1 MTEADMQV
9 IVQEVMR
16 RMLAGDNSAGGH
28 AASNGTSAASSQVG
42 DNTMVTVASVVT
54 RSDIEAFVK
63 DGKKRLLVKHGG
75 LITPL
80 ARDLAAEH
88 GLEIVW
94 GSGSNAGDAGNS
106 KAVGTRFI
114 ASSHTAPAQDG
125 RDESRPY
132 NHPEG
137 RRATEHTLTGASPDG
152 KSALT
157 CLRCSSCLEPAF
169 YERALSEMEHSTA
182 RVLGELR
189 AYIARCWLH
198 EPADIATLRAISRPP
213 MGNLPCCFYA
223 NFNLF
228 WAGESMQV
236 CRQQVKDGILPV
248 QVVNAMLAGLL
259 ERHAARLEK
268 WSMNETVA
276 LERMLVHYFKGKG
289 PASSEEFLA
298 VVEHAMIALDRVQ
311 SWIDG
316 LLPWSELDARLALR
330 RPISVI

>member
-16 RMLAGDNSAGGH
+16 RMLAGDGPADSSS
-28 AASNGTSAASSQVG
+28 SNGRKSATSSQAG
-42 DNTMVTVASVVT
+42 DNATVSVTSVVT
-54 RSDIEAFVK
+54 RSDIEAFAK
-63 DGKKRLLVKHGG
+63 AGKKRLLVKHGG
-75 LITPL
+75 LVTPL

-94 GSGSNAGDAGNS
+94 AGESKAGDGNGS
-106 KAVGTRFI
+106 KTQTQHA
-114 ASSHTAPAQDG
+114 
-125 RDESRPY
+125 
-132 NHPEG
+132 
-137 RRATEHTLTGASPDG
+137 LTGASTSG

-169 YERALSEMEHSTA
+169 YERALAEMEHSTA

-198 EPADIATLRAISRPP
+198 EPADIATLRTISRPP

-248 QVVNAMLAGLL
+248 QVVSTMLAGLL

-268 WSMNETVA
+268 WSMSETVE
-276 LERMLVHYFKGKG
+276 LERMLAHYFKSKG

>member
-1 MTEADMQV
+1 MTEAEMQV

-16 RMLAGDNSAGGH
+16 RMLAGDGPDDGPSVNGR
-28 AASNGTSAASSQVG
+28 AASNGSSNATLSQAGDSATAS
-42 DNTMVTVASVVT
+42 VTSVVT
-54 RSDIEAFVK
+54 RGDIEAFVR

-80 ARDLAAEH
+80 ARDLAAER

-94 GSGSNAGDAGNS
+94 GSESNTGNTGQSNGS
-106 KAVGTRFI
+106 KAQSG
-114 ASSHTAPAQDG
+114 
-125 RDESRPY
+125 
-132 NHPEG
+132 
-137 RRATEHTLTGASPDG
+137 HTLTSASANG

-169 YERALSEMEHSTA
+169 YERALSELEHSTA

-198 EPADIATLRAISRPP
+198 EPADIATLRSISRPP

-248 QVVNAMLAGLL
+248 QVVSALLAGLL

-268 WSMNETVA
+268 WSMTETVA
-276 LERMLVHYFKGKG
+276 LERMLANYFKGKG

-330 RPISVI
+330 RPISII

>member
-1 MTEADMQV
+1 MTEADIQT

-16 RMLAGDNSAGGH
+16 RMFAESNLDVSFKDGSVGGQP
-28 AASNGTSAASSQVG
+28 ARQVE
-42 DNTMVTVASVVT
+42 DDTIAVSTVIT
-54 RSDIEAFVK
+54 RNDIVEFARA
-63 DGKKRLLVKHGG
+63 GKKRLVVQHGG
-75 LITPL
+75 LVTPL

-88 GLEIVW
+88 GIELIWASEVNATRR
-94 GSGSNAGDAGNS
+94 SGSTHQLELAATHRTY
-106 KAVGTRFI
+106 A
-114 ASSHTAPAQDG
+114 AQDG
-125 RDESRPY
+125 Q
-132 NHPEG
+132 
-137 RRATEHTLTGASPDG
+137 T
-152 KSALT
+152 ALT

-169 YERALSEMEHSTA
+169 YERALSEMEHTTA

-198 EPADIATLRAISRPP
+198 EPADITQLRSISLPP

-228 WAGESMQV
+228 WAGENLQV
-236 CRQQVKDGILPV
+236 CRQLVKDGGLPV
-248 QVVNAMLAGLL
+248 QVVCQTVAGLL

-268 WSMNETVA
+268 WSMTETVA
-276 LERMLVHYFKGKG
+276 LERMLAQYFKGKG

-298 VVEHAMIALDRVQ
+298 VIEHTLIALDRVQ

-316 LLPWSELDARLALR
+316 LLPWNELDARLSLR

>member
-1 MTEADMQV
+1 MTEAEIQV

-16 RMLAGDNSAGGH
+16 RMLAESNLDVSLKDGSMGGQP
-28 AASNGTSAASSQVG
+28 ARKVEDDTIAVS
-42 DNTMVTVASVVT
+42 TVIT
-54 RSDIEAFVK
+54 RNDIVEFARA
-63 DGKKRLLVKHGG
+63 GKKRLVVQHGG
-75 LITPL
+75 LVTPL

-88 GLEIVW
+88 GIELIWASEVNATQRSGNTHQLEL
-94 GSGSNAGDAGNS
+94 AATQRTY
-106 KAVGTRFI
+106 VG
-114 ASSHTAPAQDG
+114 QD
-125 RDESRPY
+125 
-132 NHPEG
+132 NQ
-137 RRATEHTLTGASPDG
+137 T
-152 KSALT
+152 ALT

-169 YERALSEMEHSTA
+169 YERALSEMEHTTA

-198 EPADIATLRAISRPP
+198 EPADITQLRSISRPP

-228 WAGESMQV
+228 WAGENLQV
-236 CRQQVKDGILPV
+236 CRQLVKDGGLPV
-248 QVVNAMLAGLL
+248 QVVCQTVAGLL

-268 WSMNETVA
+268 WSMTETVA
-276 LERMLVHYFKGKG
+276 LERMLAQYFKGKG

-298 VVEHAMIALDRVQ
+298 VIEHTLIALDRVQ

-316 LLPWSELDARLALR
+316 LLPWNELDARLSLR

>member
-16 RMLAGDNSAGGH
+16 RVFANDGSADS
-28 AASNGTSAASSQVG
+28 ASANGRAASSSNNAVVSSQA
-42 DNTMVTVASVVT
+42 DNASLVVTNVVT
-54 RSDIEAFVK
+54 RSDIETFVK
-63 DGKKRLLVKHGG
+63 GGKKHLLVKHGG
-75 LITPL
+75 LVTPL

-94 GSGSNAGDAGNS
+94 AGESNAAASAGS
-106 KAVGTRFI
+106 KTSGA
-114 ASSHTAPAQDG
+114 AQPQHTM
-125 RDESRPY
+125 
-132 NHPEG
+132 
-137 RRATEHTLTGASPDG
+137 TGASANG

-169 YERALSEMEHSTA
+169 YERALSELEHSTA

-189 AYIARCWLH
+189 AFIARCWLH
-198 EPADIATLRAISRPP
+198 EPADIATLRTVSRPP

-228 WAGESMQV
+228 WAGESLQV
-236 CRQQVKDGILPV
+236 CRQQVKDSILPV
-248 QVVNAMLAGLL
+248 QVVSTVLAGLL

-268 WSMNETVA
+268 WSMTETVA
-276 LERMLVHYFKGKG
+276 LERMLAHYFKGKG

>member
-16 RMLAGDNSAGGH
+16 RMFAGDGSADGASANGH
-28 AASNGTSAASSQVG
+28 AASNSNNAVASSQADDASVV
-42 DNTMVTVASVVT
+42 VTNVVT
-54 RSDIEAFVK
+54 RSDIETFVK
-63 DGKKRLLVKHGG
+63 GGKKRLLVKHGG
-75 LITPL
+75 LVTPL

-94 GSGSNAGDAGNS
+94 AGESNAGS
-106 KAVGTRFI
+106 KASGT
-114 ASSHTAPAQDG
+114 AQPQH
-125 RDESRPY
+125 SM
-132 NHPEG
+132 
-137 RRATEHTLTGASPDG
+137 TGTSAKG

-169 YERALSEMEHSTA
+169 YERALSELEHSTA

-189 AYIARCWLH
+189 AFIARCWLH
-198 EPADIATLRAISRPP
+198 EPADIATLRGVSRPP

-228 WAGESMQV
+228 WAGESLQV
-236 CRQQVKDGILPV
+236 CRQQVKDSILPV
-248 QVVNAMLAGLL
+248 QVVSTLLAGLL

-268 WSMNETVA
+268 WSMTETVA
-276 LERMLVHYFKGKG
+276 LERMLAHYFKGKG

>member
-1 MTEADMQV
+1 MTDADMQA

-16 RMLAGDNSAGGH
+16 RMFASDGSSGSTSANGRS
-28 AASNGTSAASSQVG
+28 ASNGNNVAPSSQAA
-42 DNTMVTVASVVT
+42 DSATVSITTVVT
-54 RSDIEAFVK
+54 RNDIEAFVK
-63 DGKKRLLVKHGG
+63 SGKQRLLVKHGG
-75 LITPL
+75 LVTPL

-94 GSGSNAGDAGNS
+94 AGESNAIQAHHTITS
-106 KAVGTRFI
+106 
-114 ASSHTAPAQDG
+114 ASS
-125 RDESRPY
+125 
-132 NHPEG
+132 N
-137 RRATEHTLTGASPDG
+137 G

-169 YERALSEMEHSTA
+169 YERALAEMEHSTA

-198 EPADIATLRAISRPP
+198 EPADIATLRTIARPP

-228 WAGESMQV
+228 WAGESLQV
-236 CRQQVKDGILPV
+236 CRQQVKDSVLPV
-248 QVVNAMLAGLL
+248 QVVSVMLSGLL

-268 WSMNETVA
+268 WSMTETVA
-276 LERMLVHYFKGKG
+276 LERMLAHYFKGKG

-316 LLPWSELDARLALR
+316 LIPWSELDARLALR

>member
-1 MTEADMQV
+1 MIEADIQT

-16 RMLAGDNSAGGH
+16 RMFAESNLDVSFKDGSEVGQPARQVEDDTIVVSTVITRNDIVEFASA
-28 AASNGTSAASSQVG
+28 
-42 DNTMVTVASVVT
+42 
-54 RSDIEAFVK
+54 
-63 DGKKRLLVKHGG
+63 GKKRLVVQHGG
-75 LITPL
+75 LVTPL

-88 GLEIVW
+88 GIELIWASEVNATQI
-94 GSGSNAGDAGNS
+94 SGSTHQLELATTLRTY
-106 KAVGTRFI
+106 VG
-114 ASSHTAPAQDG
+114 QDG
-125 RDESRPY
+125 Q
-132 NHPEG
+132 
-137 RRATEHTLTGASPDG
+137 T
-152 KSALT
+152 ALT

-169 YERALSEMEHSTA
+169 YERALSEMEHTTA

-198 EPADIATLRAISRPP
+198 EPADITQLRSISRPP

-228 WAGESMQV
+228 WAGENLQV
-236 CRQQVKDGILPV
+236 CRQLMKDGGLPV
-248 QVVNAMLAGLL
+248 QVVCQTVAGLL

-268 WSMNETVA
+268 WSMTETVA
-276 LERMLVHYFKGKG
+276 LERMLAQYFKGKG

-298 VVEHAMIALDRVQ
+298 VIEHTLIALDRVQ

-316 LLPWSELDARLALR
+316 LLPWNELDARLSLR

>member
-1 MTEADMQV
+1 MTEADIQT

-16 RMLAGDNSAGGH
+16 RMFAESGPDFSLNDGGV
-28 AASNGTSAASSQVG
+28 GGQVG
-42 DNTMVTVASVVT
+42 TFTPAFNSRDASRPGEWVEDDTITVSTVVT
-54 RSDIEAFVK
+54 RNDIVEFARA
-63 DGKKRLLVKHGG
+63 GKKRLVVKHGG
-75 LITPL
+75 LVTPL
-80 ARDLAAEH
+80 ARDLATEH
-88 GLEIVW
+88 GIELVW
-94 GSGSNAGDAGNS
+94 RSEKNDVNRSGSTHQLEQA
-106 KAVGTRFI
+106 
-114 ASSHTAPAQDG
+114 TAHNTYAEQADQ
-125 RDESRPY
+125 
-132 NHPEG
+132 
-137 RRATEHTLTGASPDG
+137 T
-152 KSALT
+152 ALT

-169 YERALSEMEHSTA
+169 YERALSEMEHTTA

-198 EPADIATLRAISRPP
+198 EPADIAQLRSISRPP

-228 WAGESMQV
+228 WAGENLQV
-236 CRQQVKDGILPV
+236 CRQLVKDGVLPV
-248 QVVNAMLAGLL
+248 QMACLTVVGLL

-276 LERMLVHYFKGKG
+276 LERMLAGYFKGKG

-298 VVEHAMIALDRVQ
+298 VVEHTLIALDRMQ

-316 LLPWSELDARLALR
+316 LLPWNELDARLSLR

>member
-1 MTEADMQV
+1 
-9 IVQEVMR
+9 
-16 RMLAGDNSAGGH
+16 
-28 AASNGTSAASSQVG
+28 
-42 DNTMVTVASVVT
+42 VTVTNVVT
-54 RSDIEAFVK
+54 RGDIETFAK

-75 LITPL
+75 LVTPL
-80 ARDLAAEH
+80 ARDLATER
-88 GLEIVW
+88 GIEIVW
-94 GSGSNAGDAGNS
+94 AGESNGTNTNGNATS
-106 KAVGTRFI
+106 SNGQHTFTS
-114 ASSHTAPAQDG
+114 ASSND
-125 RDESRPY
+125 
-132 NHPEG
+132 
-137 RRATEHTLTGASPDG
+137 

-157 CLRCSSCLEPAF
+157 CLRCNSCLEPAF
-169 YERALSEMEHSTA
+169 YERALAEIEDSTA

-198 EPADIATLRAISRPP
+198 EPADIITLRTISRPP

-228 WAGESMQV
+228 WAGESLQV
-236 CRQQVKDGILPV
+236 CRQQVKEGTLAV
-248 QVVNAMLAGLL
+248 QVVSTMLAGLL

-268 WSMNETVA
+268 WSMTETVA
-276 LERMLVHYFKGKG
+276 LERMLAHYFKGKG

-316 LLPWSELDARLALR
+316 LLPWSELDTRLALR